1 MVLTK
6 KVNFGCAAEYL
17 KWWFL
22 EAWGTCSHKK
32 IVAASAATAFWN
44 LSSVKTRIF
53 TGNFVTRGPNCHVH
67 VLNLILANKLDN
79 FN

>member
-1 MVLTK
+1 MVLKK

-44 LSSVKTRIF
+44 LSSMKTRIF
-53 TGNFVTRGPNCHVH
+53 TGNFDTWG
-67 VLNLILANKLDN
+67 AKLSYTCLKSDVSKQA
-79 FN
+79 